1 MTIYM
6 TYGTMPMFEEF
17 ESAFDA
23 RHPRGRYSIVLGSSH
38 SRAVDGFK
46 LGDGEWRARELYDAC
61 REITSTW
68 GAERCTDETATDAAL
83 DLVASILDTL
93 GFEWI

>member
-1 MTIYM
+1 M
-6 TYGTMPMFEEF
+6 
-17 ESAFDA
+17 
-23 RHPRGRYSIVLGSSH
+23 
-38 SRAVDGFK
+38 DGFS